1 MRRIGSRTCA
11 TVALLAV
18 AGCPDKSAT
27 SLDGTVILGTWNGPH
42 ASLTVDDRGGTTEYD
57 CAHGGLQAPIRL
69 DADGRFVAAGVHVRE
84 HGGPIRLGEV
94 PDSVLAVY
102 SGRLDGAIL
111 SLRVTAG
118 PDTLGPFTLRR
129 DAPNQLLKCL

>member
-1 MRRIGSRTCA
+1 MRNVLIKPWT
-11 TVALLAV
+11 TVALFAL
-18 AGCPDKSAT
+18 AGCPDSSAT

-84 HGGPIRLGEV
+84 HGGPIRVGEV
-94 PDSVLAVY
+94 PDSVPAVY
-102 SGRLDGAIL
+102 SGRLDGATL
-111 SLRVTAG
+111 TLRVTAG

-129 DAPNQLLKCL
+129 DAPIQLLKCL